1 MVTYEVT
8 LLKEFIETM
17 KKPSVNNANDLLNK
31 ISPINIAKKKS
42 KQSEIVGKAPGSLI
56 YTGTQKDIQVTMS
69 VIRYNTEEYNKFKID
84 DVSQASSEKQTE
96 QVSWININGIHDT
109 KIVESIG
116 KDFGLH
122 SLLLEDILNIEQRP
136 KIEQYDK
143 NIVVFFKML
152 YLTEGELEIEPI
164 SIVLGPNYLISFQE
178 REGDIFDNVRGRIEN
193 SNGRIRNRGADYLL
207 FALMDAVIDNY
218 FIVMEEIAERLENL
232 EDRLFEDSNEE
243 LLYQLQQYRKQIVRM
258 RRSIYPL
265 REVVGRL
272 DRSQYDIIAEDTE
285 RFFRDLYDHTIQ
297 IIETIETFKETVSS
311 LKDVYMTG
319 VSNRMN
325 EIMKVLTL
333 IATIFIPITFVAG
346 VYGMNFDH
354 MPELHWEYGY
364 PVAWVIMIIMG
375 LGMFVYFKRKK
386 WL

>member
-1 MVTYEVT
+1 
-8 LLKEFIETM
+8 M
-17 KKPSVNNANDLLNK
+17 KKPTLNNANDILNK
-31 ISPINIAKKKS
+31 INPINIAKKKS
-42 KQSEIVGKAPGSLI
+42 KQREIVGKAPGSLI
-56 YTGTQKDIQVTMS
+56 YTGVQKDSPVTMS
-69 VIRYNTEEYNKFKID
+69 VIRYNSDDYKKFKIES
-84 DVSQASSEKQTE
+84 VSEASSEKQTE

-109 KIVESIG
+109 KIIESIG

-136 KIEQYDK
+136 KIEQYDD

-152 YLTEGELEIEPI
+152 YLTDGKLDIEPI

-178 REGDIFDNVRGRIEN
+178 REGDIFDNVRQRIEN
-193 SNGRIRNRGADYLL
+193 SHGRIRKRGADYLL

-218 FIVMEEIAERLENL
+218 FIVMEEIAERLELL
-232 EDRLFEDSNEE
+232 EDRLFEDSDEE
-243 LLYQLQQYRKQIVRM
+243 LLYELQQYRKEIVRM

-272 DRSQYDIIAEDTE
+272 DRSQYEIIAEDTE

-333 IATIFIPITFVAG
+333 IATIFIPVTFVAG

-364 PVAWVIMIIMG
+364 PAAWILMIIMG
-375 LGMFVYFKRKK
+375 VGMFVYFKRKK

>member
-1 MVTYEVT
+1 
-8 LLKEFIETM
+8 M
-17 KKPSVNNANDLLNK
+17 KKPSLNNANEILNK
-31 ISPINIAKKKS
+31 INPINLTKKKS

-56 YTGTQKDIQVTMS
+56 YTGMQKDVKVTMS
-69 VIRYNTEEYNKFKID
+69 VIRYNSDSYEKFQID
-84 DVSQASSEKQTE
+84 NVSDMGVEKKVE

-109 KIVESIG
+109 KIIESIG
-116 KDFGLH
+116 RDFELH

-136 KIEQYDK
+136 KIEQYGD

-152 YLTEGELEIEPI
+152 YLTDKELDIEPI

-178 REGDIFDNVRGRIEN
+178 REGDIFDNVRERIEN
-193 SNGRIRNRGADYLL
+193 SNGRIRKRGSDYLL

-218 FIVMEEIAERLENL
+218 FVVMEEIAERLEAL
-232 EDRLFEDSNEE
+232 EDKLFEDSDET
-243 LLYQLQQYRKQIVRM
+243 LLYELQQYRKQIVRM

-272 DRSQYDIIAEDTE
+272 DRSQYDIILEDTE

-333 IATIFIPITFVAG
+333 IATIFIPVTFVAG

-364 PVAWVIMIIMG
+364 PAAWTLMALMG
-375 LGMFVYFKRKK
+375 LGMFIFFRKKK

>member
-1 MVTYEVT
+1 
-8 LLKEFIETM
+8 M
-17 KKPSVNNANDLLNK
+17 KKPSLNNANEILNK
-31 ISPINIAKKKS
+31 INPIHLTRKKS

-56 YTGTQKDIQVTMS
+56 YTGLQKDMKVTMS
-69 VIRYNTEEYNKFKID
+69 VIRYNSETYERFQID
-84 DVSQASSEKQTE
+84 NVADASNEKNIE
-96 QVSWININGIHDT
+96 QISWININGIHDT
-109 KIVESIG
+109 KIIESIG
-116 KDFGLH
+116 KDFELH

-136 KIEQYDK
+136 KIEEYEG
-143 NIVVFFKML
+143 NMVVFFKML
-152 YLTEGELEIEPI
+152 YITDGKLDIEPL

-178 REGDIFDNVRGRIEN
+178 REGDIFDNVRERIEN
-193 SNGRIRNRGADYLL
+193 SHGRIRKRGADYLL

-218 FIVMEEIAERLENL
+218 FVVMEDIAERLEEL
-232 EDRLFEDSNEE
+232 EDKLFEESDEK
-243 LLYQLQQYRKQIVRM
+243 LLYELQQYRKQIVSM

-333 IATIFIPITFVAG
+333 IATIFIPVTFVAG
-346 VYGMNFDH
+346 VYGMNFDN

-364 PVAWVIMIIMG
+364 PAAWLLMALMG
-375 LGMFVYFKRKK
+375 LGMFVFFRKKK